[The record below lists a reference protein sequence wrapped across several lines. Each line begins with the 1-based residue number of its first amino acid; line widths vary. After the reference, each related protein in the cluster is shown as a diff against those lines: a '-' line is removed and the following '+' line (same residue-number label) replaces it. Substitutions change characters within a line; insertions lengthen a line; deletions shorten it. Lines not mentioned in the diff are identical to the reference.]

1 MWVFYALAGPIALGM
16 VVATLQYFAASTVPL
31 HVRWI
36 VGYAWFC
43 TISIIILVPAD
54 IWTVRI
60 PSIPSPLFLA
70 YPHIHLCKQTLSN
83 NPTSP
88 FYLSDFSKVQSWIEE
103 EEESCLRS
111 DLGYICMYARRACA
125 TASSLD
131 SLQSSSSSK
140 SAWNLKLKIN
150 SNLGGWWYCHLW
162 MQTVSP
168 TSGSSRMIGILW
180 SWSYWSTFILT
191 WYVRVFFCCDLSSCT
206 AGRFCYLHL
215 DCKLG
220 QTWSFQWDWQTPG
233 NNRTTW
239 TLFYFFVHLTRMM
252 PICSWGAKDLSIM
265 FVEHMHGKWSMLPEA
280 LICIRTTIV
289 RFLVPLLQGY
299 EDAGDFTVTKRLK
312 TSVQGNLMLYGAV
325 GVVSM
330 IGVFI
335 MVFMGTL
342 HW

>member
-54 IWTVRI
+54 IWT
-60 PSIPSPLFLA
+60 
-70 YPHIHLCKQTLSN
+70 
-83 NPTSP
+83 
-88 FYLSDFSKVQSWIEE
+88 
-103 EEESCLRS
+103 
-111 DLGYICMYARRACA
+111 
-125 TASSLD
+125 
-131 SLQSSSSSK
+131 
-140 SAWNLKLKIN
+140 
-150 SNLGGWWYCHLW
+150 
-162 MQTVSP
+162 TVSP

-191 WYVRVFFCCDLSSCT
+191 W
-206 AGRFCYLHL
+206 
-215 DCKLG
+215 
-220 QTWSFQWDWQTPG
+220 
-233 NNRTTW
+233 
-239 TLFYFFVHLTRMM
+239 
-252 PICSWGAKDLSIM
+252 
-265 FVEHMHGKWSMLPEA
+265 
-280 LICIRTTIV
+280 
-289 RFLVPLLQGY
+289 FLVPLLQGY